1 VCSPRASICL
11 AKKLIGAAVVG
22 VGIPQPSFEREVLRA
37 MTEDDEGE
45 GFRVAYVYPGI
56 ERVLQAAGR
65 VIRTETD
72 RGVVLLLAERY
83 QAPEYRR
90 LLPRFW
96 RVRPAADPTAAAG
109 MLHAFWAGENINA
122 PGGHCKAARR
132 RFLFLEGQSRSG
144 VSAAS
149 PQHLD
154 GTAHAGQISM

>member
-1 VCSPRASICL
+1 
-11 AKKLIGAAVVG
+11 
-22 VGIPQPSFEREVLRA
+22 

-72 RGVVLLLAERY
+72 RGAVLLLDERY

-96 RVRPAADPTAAAG
+96 RVRPAADPKAAAG
-109 MLHAFWAGENINA
+109 MLHAFWAGE
-122 PGGHCKAARR
+122 
-132 RFLFLEGQSRSG
+132 
-144 VSAAS
+144 
-149 PQHLD
+149 
-154 GTAHAGQISM
+154 T